1 MLVGAM
7 TTFVATEP
15 ALPGAADAEMHSF
28 DGPTNTVGRISARP
42 AGRPRTAVHRTE
54 AFPAAVSGRPPVIDG
69 DTVGSM
75 YDLYG
80 TV

>member
-1 MLVGAM
+1 M

-15 ALPGAADAEMHSF
+15 ALPGVADAEMHSF
-28 DGPTNTVGRISARP
+28 DGPTNTVGRIAGSP
-42 AGRPRTAVHRTE
+42 AESPRTAVHRTE
-54 AFPAAVSGRPPVIDG
+54 ASAAAVSGRPRVIDG

-75 YDLYG
+75 YDPYG